1 MREDREKLLDIV
13 EAIEKI
19 QERLSVDREAFLDD
33 EMLQVW
39 AVHHIQVIGE
49 AASRVTKELRDQY
62 PAIPWADI
70 ISMRNLLV
78 HQYFGIDLD
87 QVWDTVLVDL
97 PELHKDISEILNDLD
112 RQPV

>member
-1 MREDREKLLDIV
+1 MRDDRGKLLDIL

-19 QERLSVDREAFLDD
+19 QERLSVDREVFFGD

-39 AVHHIQVIGE
+39 AVHHIEIIGE
-49 AASRVTKELRDQY
+49 AASRLTKELRDQHA
-62 PAIPWADI
+62 AIPWADI

-87 QVWDTVLVDL
+87 QVWESVLLDL
-97 PELHKDISEILNDLD
+97 PKLHKDIRDILSELD
-112 RQPV
+112 PESA